1 MSYGKSHA
9 LLSTM
14 DALLMYRRL
23 LLKSVQ
29 GFGANLVS
37 HEAEAIAHDILGS
50 TFIFSSISDALS
62 RVYDSAKET
71 VSDVADKVGDTV
83 SDAYDSTRETV
94 GNVADA
100 VSETASHVYG
110 STVETLSSAAET
122 MGDVVSD
129 AYDSTR
135 ETVSNSYDATRDY
148 VGDVVSGDKEID
160 YLKVLGGA
168 VIGVGAIAAAPFTG
182 GGSLVGG
189 ASLLGSLAG
198 AGTIAAAV
206 GAGVAGVVV
215 AANLDGNEEARK
227 AGFDAGVK
235 KAKAEQLA
243 DISVLKD
250 RLEKAME
257 SLRAAGEHFNT
268 IIALN
273 AVAVA
278 TAQCDG
284 DITQSEREN
293 IELFINGLTSGTIPE
308 AVKAKIESIYQ
319 QPPTVQEAFELAKK
333 SGMSL
338 SIFDEIIN
346 LVVFSNDT
354 LHPHEAAFMQAWNS
368 LKAA

>member
-1 MSYGKSHA
+1 
-9 LLSTM
+9 
-14 DALLMYRRL
+14 MYRRIF
-23 LLKSVQ
+23 LKSVQ
-29 GFGANLVS
+29 CFDVNLANQDS
-37 HEAEAIAHDILGS
+37 ETMARDMLGS
-50 TFIFSSISDALS
+50 TFIFSSIGDALS
-62 RVYDSAKET
+62 RAYDSAKET

-83 SDAYDSTRETV
+83 SDAYDSTREKV
-94 GNVADA
+94 SNVTEA
-100 VSETASHVYG
+100 VSETASNVYG

-122 MGDVVSD
+122 VSDVVSD

-135 ETVSNSYDATRDY
+135 ETVAKSYDATRDY

-206 GAGVAGVVV
+206 GAGIAGGVV

-227 AGFDAGVK
+227 AGFNEGVK

-243 DISVLKD
+243 DISELRD
-250 RLEKAME
+250 RLEKALE

-284 DITQSEREN
+284 DITQSVREN
-293 IELFINGLTSGTIPE
+293 IELFINGLASGAIPE

-319 QPPTVQEAFELAKK
+319 QPPTVKEAFELAKK

-346 LVVFSNDT
+346 LVVYSNDT
-354 LHPHEAAFMQAWNS
+354 LHPQEAAFMQAWNS

>member
-1 MSYGKSHA
+1 MSYGESQA

-14 DALLMYRRL
+14 DAPLMYRRIF
-23 LLKSVQ
+23 LKSVQ
-29 GFGANLVS
+29 CFGANLANQDS
-37 HEAEAIAHDILGS
+37 ETMARDMLGS
-50 TFIFSSISDALS
+50 TFIFSSIGDALS
-62 RVYDSAKET
+62 RAYDSAKET

-83 SDAYDSTRETV
+83 SDAYDSTREKV
-94 GNVADA
+94 SNVTEA
-100 VSETASHVYG
+100 VSETASNVYG

-122 MGDVVSD
+122 VSDVVSD
-129 AYDSTR
+129 AYDS
-135 ETVSNSYDATRDY
+135 TRDY

-206 GAGVAGVVV
+206 GAGIAGGVV

-227 AGFDAGVK
+227 AGFNEGVK

-243 DISVLKD
+243 DISELRD

-293 IELFINGLTSGTIPE
+293 IELFINGLASGAIPE

-346 LVVFSNDT
+346 LVVYSNDT
-354 LHPHEAAFMQAWNS
+354 LHPQEAAFMQAWNS